1 MRECGVHCAN
11 HGGRAPR
18 KQGGVHTVF
27 DAQDPF
33 VTGSKYGPRVG
44 TKTGWERDSRSSL
57 DGFPCGGHD
66 LVVSERLAHRIPD
79 RGGMMYSKNAD
90 QYIQRRWSEVR
101 SQVIAF
107 VVDGD
112 GRLSGSRCEL
122 GKWW

>member
-1 MRECGVHCAN
+1 MHCAD
-11 HGGRAPR
+11 HGGGTPR
-18 KQGGVHTVF
+18 EQGGVHTVF
-27 DAQDPF
+27 DAQNPL
-33 VTGSKYGPRVG
+33 VTGGKHGSRVG
-44 TKTGWERDSRSSL
+44 AKTGGELGSRNPF
-57 DGFPCGGHD
+57 DGFTCRGHD
-66 LVVSERLAHRIPD
+66 LVFSERLPHWVPD
-79 RGGMMYSKNAD
+79 RGGMMDSKNAD